1 MRKGVRK
8 EGEVTPKWE
17 LIVTSHCVSIEELNL
32 TLCLSQNKIW
42 AQTPPL
48 SPKGSPLLYFNEMS
62 PQPQEHRRKSLIR
75 DTYATPLEPV
85 KQVPEELSVYF
96 PQWQK
101 QHILISYGVLN
112 PTSPTNT
119 SWQVIARYFP
129 DRPRHRNLPSSLSLK
144 GTRRKAELANRFPP
158 HTVPSG
164 VSARHT

>member
-8 EGEVTPKWE
+8 AKPLPSESWLWLHTVCLERNWIWP
-17 LIVTSHCVSIEELNL
+17 SVSPRTRSGRRL
-32 TLCLSQNKIW
+32 
-42 AQTPPL
+42 PPL
-48 SPKGSPLLYFNEMS
+48 IPKGSPLLYFNEMS
-62 PQPQEHRRKSLIR
+62 PRPQEHRRKSLIR

-112 PTSPTNT
+112 PTSLTNT
-119 SWQVIARYFP
+119 SWQVIVRYFP
-129 DRPRHRNLPSSLSLK
+129 DGPWHRILPSNPSLK